1 LNPDSTPPEDEG
13 HTASA
18 ESLFP
23 LAYDELLRVAHRHLA
38 REQPGHTLSTTALV
52 HEAYLKLAGSDGA
65 AWRERARFLAIA
77 SRAMRQILVD
87 HARARNRDKRGGGVY
102 PVTLRTDAGAQREEE
117 VDLLSL
123 DAALAKL
130 TAHDSR
136 LGQVVGCRFF
146 GVLTAAETAEALGVS
161 LRTVERDWT
170 RARAH
175 LAVLLDS

>member
-1 LNPDSTPPEDEG
+1 LTPDPTAPDHEE
-13 HTASA
+13 HAASA

-38 REQPGHTLSTTALV
+38 REHPGHTLNTTALV

-102 PVTLRTDAGAQREEE
+102 PVTLRTDAGGQREEE

-136 LGQVVGCRFF
+136 LGQVVECRFF
-146 GVLTAAETAEALGVS
+146 GGLTAAETAEALGVS